1 MKRGSTTGI
10 LTPNSNQCSG
20 STSTLRHLRS
30 FALNHWQ
37 EKSWPQFSGI
47 AKAFCWWIT
56 FHRRQLCVGHTTEK
70 CWEICLRWSR
80 KKEEECWL
88 EVHCSCTTM
97 HRHTSRIPQAVVKDT
112 GFQQL
117 SHPPYSPDLAPS
129 DFYLFCHLKKHLR
142 GKWFCDDDE
151 IKQPRIHISTACLRN
166 SIWLELRNFLTD
178 VTNALMWRVITSK
191 NNITVLPMSVV

>member
-97 HRHTSRIPQAVVKDT
+97 HRHTSRIPQAVVKDI

-117 SHPPYSPDLAPS
+117 SHPLYSPDLAPS
-129 DFYLFCHLKKHLR
+129 DFCPILSSEEAPSWYKVLWWWWDQAATESYLDGMPQEFYLTGIKELFDRCNKCIDVKGDYIKK
-142 GKWFCDDDE
+142 
-151 IKQPRIHISTACLRN
+151 
-166 SIWLELRNFLTD
+166 
-178 VTNALMWRVITSK
+178 
-191 NNITVLPMSVV
+191 